1 MTELIFE
8 TNKPLKEFNTFGLP
22 CEAQAYCRP
31 ENLEQLVSA
40 LQYAE
45 EKACDYLV
53 LGGGSNLLFRQSN
66 FQGLILHLN
75 IRSKSLIEEDNHFL
89 IRCGASEPWQAF
101 VEYTLQKGVVGF
113 ENLSLIP
120 GTVGACPVQNVGAY
134 GVEVSDFI
142 ESVECY
148 DPKSKRLVVLNNS
161 DCQFG
166 YRDSVFKRSK
176 SHYIILAVNFKV
188 PKVMEFK
195 LSYGD
200 IEARA
205 RAKAETLGEALNA
218 TMISDV
224 ICEVRSEKLPDPAVL
239 GNAGSFFKNPIV
251 PEAHFTALKEQ
262 HPNLIGY
269 PYNNAYKLAA
279 GWLID
284 SLGFKGFSEQGGA
297 AVHDKQA
304 LVLVNQTGSASAE
317 SLFSLVEMI
326 QAKVNEVYQVKLEV
340 EPRII

>member
-1 MTELIFE
+1 LTELVIE
-8 TNKPLKEFNTFGLP
+8 KDKSLKDLNTFGLP
-22 CEAQAYCRP
+22 CVAKAYCRP
-31 ENLEQLVSA
+31 ENLEQLESA

-45 EKACDYLV
+45 QKACDYLV
-53 LGGGSNLLFRQSN
+53 LGGGSNLLFRQSH
-66 FQGLILHLN
+66 FPGLILHLN

-89 IRCGASEPWQAF
+89 MRCGASEPWQAF
-101 VEYTLQKGVVGF
+101 VDYTLQKGVVGF

-148 DPKSKRLVVLNNS
+148 DPKSKKLVVLNNS
-161 DCQFG
+161 DCRFG
-166 YRDSVFKRSK
+166 YRDSVFKGAK
-176 SHYIILAVNFKV
+176 SHYIILAVNFRV
-188 PKVMEFK
+188 PKGLQFK

-205 RAKAETLGEALNA
+205 RAKADTMGQVLNA
-218 TMISDV
+218 SMISEV
-224 ICEVRSEKLPDPAVL
+224 ICEVRSEKLPDPEIL

-251 PEAHFTALKEQ
+251 SEAQFTDLKKR

-269 PYNNAYKLAA
+269 PYFDDYKLAA

-284 SLGFKGFSEQGGA
+284 SLGLKGVEEQGGA

-304 LVLVNQTGSASAE
+304 LVLVNKTGSATAE
-317 SLFSLVEMI
+317 SLFNLVE
-326 QAKVNEVYQVKLEV
+326 KVQSDVRDVYQVNLEV